1 MQHRRIRT
9 ASLWLGAALYM
20 AGLAHGGEA
29 EAQLEGVLDADTCFA
44 LFAPDLSAARARMGQ
59 TRLAAML
66 ARPELQAFFEPI
78 RASLH
83 AEYNGLRDRLP
94 PLAALEQAAGLLQGG
109 RAAVAFKLT
118 RGEDFGGAVYVDLRD
133 AERLNA
139 FLAERLGGPLPPDGL
154 PLPMLETSVVQAG
167 SGLLLARPAAELPAV
182 TARLKDGGLALT
194 AEQAAYK
201 DALVWGFFHPGQML
215 RTAMAAAPEADRV
228 KAEAL
233 AKALGLPG
241 MGAWSAGLRVDSGEW
256 IGEAHLA
263 SAAPNA
269 SMPVLEL
276 IYGREPIRPESL
288 KLAAKDAPFVS
299 AWRVNLAGIV
309 PLIFRCADA
318 IGEGPALA
326 EGWGALTT
334 MLGMDLQEDFLAH
347 FEGECVTA
355 ATRLDTAQPLS
366 WGPGMVSA
374 FRLKDP
380 AKLTAGLVKLKA
392 AVERLA
398 AAAGPGALP
407 LIWREQTVAG
417 KTVQYLRGDL
427 LGGGLSFRVEGDSL
441 LVANSLNAMRRTLE
455 QLQAPDDIR
464 AHPGFRT
471 TLERLTGAPYADAA
485 LPPGFA
491 FSDHAHTGSGLL
503 LTAGAGVAAAA
514 TALCAA
520 ADRLI
525 PADPNPPPGPAPGIF
540 GNPLLGEALLF
551 LGKPS
556 GQMLTRI
563 AHSID
568 LGFWPDAGFFAEFQ
582 RPSGFVLLYGP
593 GGWRMRGDLPP
604 PAPGGQSTTLVAV
617 ATVGIGAGLLLPAM
631 ARSREQARRTHS
643 AINLSQFG
651 KACFLYADVDVNRGR
666 FPRHP
671 AELAGAYVSDPRLF
685 VNPRSPESDPGYM
698 YLAGSTPADGDHLV
712 AYDALSFDGLGRNV
726 LYADG
731 HVEWLDEF
739 GFNQE
744 LERTAKQITDAG
756 RKARQIPVRSAE
768 IAQAFANFKAGK
780 PPIELPAED
789 PAEKPAPAPAPEAA
803 DPAKPPAPPQD
814 DF

>member
-9 ASLWLGAALYM
+9 ASLWLGAALLFG
-20 AGLAHGGEA
+20 GLAHGGEA
-29 EAQLEGVLDADTCFA
+29 EAKLEGVLDADTCFA
-44 LFAPDLSAARARMGQ
+44 LFAPDLSAARAQLGQ

-78 RASLH
+78 RACLH
-83 AEYNGLRDRLP
+83 AEYNGMRDRLP
-94 PLAALEQAAGLLQGG
+94 PLTALDQAGGMLQGG
-109 RAAVAFKLT
+109 RLAVAFKLT
-118 RGEDFGGAVYVDLRD
+118 RGEDFGGAVFVDLRD

-182 TARLKDGGLALT
+182 TARLKDGALALA

-201 DALVWGFFHPGQML
+201 DALIWGFFHPGQML
-215 RTAMAAAPEADRV
+215 RTAMASEPEADRV

-233 AKALGLPG
+233 AQVLGLPG
-241 MGAWSAGLRVDSGEW
+241 MGAWSAGVRVDGGEL

-269 SMPVLEL
+269 SMPALEL
-276 IYGREPIRPESL
+276 CYGREPIRPESL

-299 AWRVNLAGIV
+299 AWRLNLAGIV
-309 PLIFRCADA
+309 PLVFRCADA

-326 EGWGALTT
+326 EGYGALTA
-334 MLGMDLQEDFLAH
+334 MLGLDLQEDLFAH

-380 AKLTAGLVKLKA
+380 AKLSAGLVKLKA

-398 AAAGPGALP
+398 AAAGPGTVP
-407 LIWREQTVAG
+407 LIWREQTLAG

-427 LGGGLSFRVEGDSL
+427 LGGGVSFRVEGDRL

-464 AHPGFRT
+464 AHPGFRA
-471 TLERLTGAPYADAA
+471 TLERLTGAPYADAT

-491 FSDHAHTGSGLL
+491 FSDHAQTGAGLL
-503 LTAGAGVAAAA
+503 LTAGTGIAAAA

-525 PADPNPPPGPAPGIF
+525 PAGPAQPPGGLAAMMGQPALREVF
-540 GNPLLGEALLF
+540 SF
-551 LGKPS
+551 LSAPS

-617 ATVGIGAGLLLPAM
+617 ATVGIGAGLLLPVL
-631 ARSREQARRTHS
+631 ARSKEQARRAHS
-643 AINLSQFG
+643 AANLSQFG
-651 KACFLYADVDVNRGR
+651 KACFMYADVEANKGR

-671 AELAGAYVSDPRLF
+671 AELAGTYVADPRVF

-698 YLAGSTPADGDHLV
+698 YLAGSTPADGDHVV
-712 AYDALSFDGLGRNV
+712 AYDALSFDGLGRNA
-726 LYADG
+726 LYSDG

-739 GFNQE
+739 SFNEE
-744 LERTAKQITDAG
+744 LERTAKQITEAG
-756 RKARQIPVRSAE
+756 RKARQIPLRSAE
-768 IAQAFANFKAGK
+768 MAQAFANVKAGK
-780 PPIELPAED
+780 PPIELPAEKPQDD
-789 PAEKPAPAPAPEAA
+789 PGTA

>member
-9 ASLWLGAALYM
+9 ASLWLGVALLLGGV
-20 AGLAHGGEA
+20 ARGGEA
-29 EAQLEGVLDADTCFA
+29 EAKLEGVLDADSCFA
-44 LFAPDLSAARARMGQ
+44 LFAPDLSAARVQLGQ
-59 TRLAAML
+59 TRLAAIL
-66 ARPELQAFFEPI
+66 TRPELRAFFEPI
-78 RASLH
+78 RAGLL

-94 PLAALEQAAGLLQGG
+94 PLAALEQAGGMLQGG
-109 RAAVAFKLT
+109 RVALALKVMPG
-118 RGEDFGGAVYVDLRD
+118 REDFGGAVFVDLRD

-167 SGLLLARPAAELPAV
+167 SGLLLARPAADLPAV
-182 TARLKDGGLALT
+182 TARLKDGGLALA

-201 DALVWGFFHPGQML
+201 DSLVWGFVNCQVLM
-215 RTAMAAAPEADRV
+215 RTLMGGPDPDRAKIDAMS
-228 KAEAL
+228 
-233 AKALGLPG
+233 KALGLPG
-241 MGAWSAGLRVDSGEW
+241 MGAWSAGVRVQDGELV
-256 IGEAHLA
+256 GEAHLA
-263 SAAPNA
+263 SAAPQA
-269 SMPVLEL
+269 PMPLLEL
-276 IYGREPIRPESL
+276 FYGREPIRPESL

-309 PLIFRCADA
+309 PLGFRCAEA

-326 EGWGALTT
+326 QHWGSLTT
-334 MLGMDLQEDFLAH
+334 LLGMDLQEDFLAH

-380 AKLTAGLVKLKA
+380 AKLSAGLVKLKA

-398 AAAGPGALP
+398 AAAGPGTVP
-407 LIWREQTVAG
+407 LIWREQTLAG

-427 LGGGLSFRVEGDSL
+427 LGGGLSFRVEGDRL

-464 AHPGFRT
+464 AHPGFRA
-471 TLERLTGAPYADAA
+471 TLERLTGAPYADAT

-491 FSDHAHTGSGLL
+491 FSDHAQTGTGLL
-503 LTAGAGVAAAA
+503 LTAGTGIAAASA
-514 TALCAA
+514 ALCVLAE
-520 ADRLI
+520 RLI
-525 PADPNPPPGPAPGIF
+525 PADPNPPPMPAAEIF
-540 GNPLLGEALLF
+540 GRTVLGEALQF

-556 GQMLTRI
+556 GQTLARI

-593 GGWRMRGDLPP
+593 EGWRMRGDLPP

-617 ATVGIGAGLLLPAM
+617 AAVGIVAGITLPALTR
-631 ARSREQARRTHS
+631 ARDQARRVQTATHM
-643 AINLSQFG
+643 SQFG
-651 KACFLYADVDVNRGR
+651 MACAMYADVEANKGR

-671 AELAGAYVSDPRLF
+671 AELAGKFLMDPRVF
-685 VNPRSPESDPGYM
+685 QNPRFPEHEISFV
-698 YLAGSTPADGDHLV
+698 YLPDGATFGEDEGKIVLFEGVPANL
-712 AYDALSFDGLGRNV
+712 AQNEGRNV
-726 LYADG
+726 LFADG
-731 HVEWLDEF
+731 HVEWMADWEF
-739 GFNQE
+739 MAW
-744 LERTAKQITDAG
+744 LEKIIANRRPKLV
-756 RKARQIPVRSAE
+756 PVRMAE
-768 IAQAFANFKAGK
+768 IHQAFANVKAGK
-780 PPIELPAED
+780 APIELPADKPE
-789 PAEKPAPAPAPEAA
+789 EKREEAPQDAT